1 MNTHGNIFRLTS
13 FGESHGAAVGGV
25 IDGCPPGLDLDHQF
39 IQDELDRRRPGQ
51 SHITTPRNEPDEV
64 EFLSGVFEGKTTGAP
79 LAFII
84 RNRNQKSSDYNNL
97 KDLYRPSH
105 ADFTYQQKYGI
116 RDHRGGGRTSA
127 RETAAR
133 VVAGAVAKLYLNQ
146 IGIRVTA
153 YTSQVG
159 PITVLKDYKDL
170 DFEQIESTA
179 VRCPDL
185 EKAEEMIQLIKE
197 VQKDGD
203 TIGGVVTCVIE
214 GTPVGLG
221 EPVFGKLHAALGS
234 AMLSINA
241 VKGFDYGHGFNVTQR
256 GSELNDSFY
265 DNNGVI
271 STRTNNSGGVQAGIS
286 NGQDI
291 YFRVAFK
298 PVSTVLQKQQTVDI
312 SGKDTIIDAKGRHD
326 PCVLPRAVPIVEAM
340 AAIVLLDYYLLSK
353 TKNQ

>member
-153 YTSQVG
+153 FTSQVG

-353 TKNQ
+353 TKNR

>member
-153 YTSQVG
+153 FTSQVG